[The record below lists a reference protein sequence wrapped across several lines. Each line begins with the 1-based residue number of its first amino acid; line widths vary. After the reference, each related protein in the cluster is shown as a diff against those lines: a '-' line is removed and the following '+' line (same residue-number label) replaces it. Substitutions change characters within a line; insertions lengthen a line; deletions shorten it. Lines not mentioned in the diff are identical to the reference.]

1 MAQQVV
7 SFTWK
12 SYKYMLLQLVKLS
25 SLGQDSI
32 FMIQLLL
39 FTGTLVIS
47 FSPGFPDL
55 MLKNSKDFDVE
66 NKFVF

>member
-1 MAQQVV
+1 
-7 SFTWK
+7 
-12 SYKYMLLQLVKLS
+12 MLLQLVKLF
-25 SLGQDSI
+25 SLVQDSI
-32 FMIQLLL
+32 FMIQFFL